1 MCVSGAG
8 FGRLV
13 GEGLATLFP
22 DGFNID
28 GHLYNI
34 VPGAYAVIGETD
46 MHTSVTSEYKIRH

>member
-28 GHLYNI
+28 GHIYNI
-34 VPGAYAVIGETD
+34 VPGAYAVIGETN
-46 MHTSVTSEYKIRH
+46 MHISYVWILGQN